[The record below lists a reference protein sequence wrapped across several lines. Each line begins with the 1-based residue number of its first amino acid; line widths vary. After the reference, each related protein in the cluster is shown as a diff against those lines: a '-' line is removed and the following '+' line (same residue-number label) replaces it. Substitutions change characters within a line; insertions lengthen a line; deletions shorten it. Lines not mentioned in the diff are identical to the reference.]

1 MSVVPVIPSVGN
13 EDVSDALAGGVVI
26 SLVASEEGRDVSD
39 VRGDV
44 KVLALVALVEDEGAL
59 EES

>member
-1 MSVVPVIPSVGN
+1 MIPSVEN
-13 EDVSDALAGGVVI
+13 EDVSDALVGAVVI

-44 KVLALVALVEDEGAL
+44 EVLALVA
-59 EES
+59 